1 MVRTA
6 YCLNF
11 ITLNSW
17 QLRGIFSMT
26 PLPNSQ
32 QRTLGR
38 RRQFFFDFLSRNL
51 DERSFLLSQLFSLPF
66 PVAKA
71 HSQLYNQS
79 SERSSHCVHFLNE
92 LQIKGIIKQIP
103 PSRYRPQKG
112 WKITT
117 QFNIASENSYF
128 LTTIEF

>member
-1 MVRTA
+1 
-6 YCLNF
+6 
-11 ITLNSW
+11 
-17 QLRGIFSMT
+17 MT

>member
-1 MVRTA
+1 
-6 YCLNF
+6 
-11 ITLNSW
+11 
-17 QLRGIFSMT
+17 MT

-71 HSQLYNQS
+71 HSNRTVNPL
-79 SERSSHCVHFLNE
+79 RGLAIVITFLMNF
-92 LQIKGIIKQIP
+92 K
-103 PSRYRPQKG
+103 
-112 WKITT
+112 
-117 QFNIASENSYF
+117 
-128 LTTIEF
+128 